1 MEVPDKIRI
10 FRGGKFYTR
19 TVFPP
24 GGKNYTDSRSRG
36 KDYAGTVFPPK
47 GERWARAR
55 FSGGKNYAGG
65 KSMLQHRIA
74 TDATAITPSWI
85 AMTTLR
91 IDVTPVA
98 IIICMQKS

>member
-1 MEVPDKIRI
+1 MGPGPS
-10 FRGGKFYTR
+10 FRG
-19 TVFPP
+19 
-24 GGKNYTDSRSRG
+24 
-36 KDYAGTVFPPK
+36 
-47 GERWARAR
+47 E
-55 FSGGKNYAGG
+55 NYAGG

-98 IIICMQKS
+98 IFICMQKS

>member
-36 KDYAGTVFPPK
+36 KDYAGAVFPPK

-55 FSGGKNYAGG
+55 LSGGKNYAGG
-65 KSMLQHRIA
+65 KSMLQHRYGTNKDTYFLDQKFYGELTWIPTIA
-74 TDATAITPSWI
+74 KPHQA
-85 AMTTLR
+85 
-91 IDVTPVA
+91 V
-98 IIICMQKS
+98 